1 MACGKMQEMEES
13 GSGRLRRGDER
24 PSQRQDERG
33 KRKFKSP
40 RCPDPVGVDATGT
53 RGTRRAYLK
62 TIPVTSSMKLE
73 ALTIP
78 GLYFVG
84 WPHLFRRSRA
94 SSRVVLWFLSST
106 LTPSAASSKT
116 LSFM

>member
-1 MACGKMQEMEES
+1 MACGKMRGMEES
-13 GSGRLRRGDER
+13 ASGRQGARDELYRRTQGEG
-24 PSQRQDERG
+24 E

-53 RGTRRAYLK
+53 RGTRRTYLK

-78 GLYFVG
+78 ALYFVG

-106 LTPSAASSKT
+106 LTPS
-116 LSFM
+116 